1 MQSNLSLDSIH
12 EFLQAGDWQSNF
24 STSDITQAKRI
35 AHRQQFGAVKGE
47 LLDTGDAEIFST
59 VVDAQTQ
66 SYETTIAFW
75 VENDLIQ
82 MDCSCNCPVQSDCT
96 HAAATLIYLSKGER
110 LALSF
115 GEAPVHTEP
124 ESAVVTEE
132 PQVSKSTTP
141 AAEAPSNSGLKFIM
155 QLQRAPSHRSHDQVR
170 AVHAICHVEYQGVRA
185 PLDPAGSNSPLKA
198 ADGSMIKRD
207 REAEMTALQTLYAYK
222 LVPAKASE
230 FVTAHTKLENPDL
243 IQWRPNRK
251 EWPHPDL
258 YWQRFRF
265 QGIRPLER
273 RGWSVE
279 IAADVGHEPLV
290 FQSEN
295 WKAEMVEEAQGW
307 FNLSAGF
314 SIDGEDFEIQPILA
328 TLLKNNFLE
337 ATAGMDSA
345 QEFMVYLP
353 DGRGLILP
361 IGRFRTMLT
370 NLGEILSFKF
380 TEGPIKV
387 SKLEAAQLSEDESLD
402 AYSPEEI
409 EELSLEIQGAQKP
422 RVPIPLGLKATL
434 RDYQQEGYQWMQ
446 FLAKNQLSGIL
457 ADDMGLGKTLQT
469 LTHILKQIEN
479 GSSKGKPNLI
489 LAPTSVVVNWQRE
502 AAKFAPSL
510 NILILQGGKR
520 HADFHKIQQYDLVLT
535 SYALIHRDLEKH
547 LNQDYHLLVLDEAQH
562 IKNPSAQVS
571 GAVRQLNADLKICL
585 SGTPI
590 ENNLGE
596 LWAQF
601 DFLMPGFLG
610 SRETFNESFR
620 TPIEKDQNED
630 KRQRLQLKLEPLI
643 LRRTKHDVAKELPPK
658 TEIPHRIVLN
668 QAQSDL
674 YETVRAAM
682 DKQVRQAMAAQGNEA
697 QIVFLDALLK
707 LRQVCCHPALV
718 DLNKFGHPTPI
729 EKLESAKLDYLSQML
744 STLKAEQ
751 HKVLIFSQFT
761 SMLDLIEEV
770 LISQGLSY
778 LKLTGASKN
787 RQEMVEEFQAGGIDV
802 FLISLKAGGTGLTLT
817 EADTI
822 IHYDP
827 WWNPAVENQAT
838 DRAYRIGQTKPVMVH
853 KLICS
858 GTVEERIQ
866 KMQDKKHGI
875 ANSILD
881 TNNLQPELNENL
893 MSDLLS

>member
-1 MQSNLSLDSIH
+1 MEASITLEQIQ
-12 EFLQAGDWQSNF
+12 EFLQSSNWESRF
-24 STSDITQAKRI
+24 GSAELVVAKRL
-35 AHRQQFGAVKGE
+35 AHRQLLRAITGE
-47 LLDTGDAEIFST
+47 ILDTGDAEIVAT
-59 VVDAQTQ
+59 ITPEQGEAV
-66 SYETTIAFW
+66 ETTIALWCEGDEVQF
-75 VENDLIQ
+75 
-82 MDCSCNCPVQSDCT
+82 DCSCTCSVQSDCE
-96 HAAATLIYLSKGER
+96 HAAAVLLYLRKGER
-110 LALSF
+110 LAISF
-115 GEAPVHTEP
+115 GEASLEAEP
-124 ESAVVTEE
+124 EETVVVETKQTAPPPEPPKNPAVSFVME
-132 PQVSKSTTP
+132 
-141 AAEAPSNSGLKFIM
+141 LK
-155 QLQRAPSHRSHDQVR
+155 RARRQQSYDTLR
-170 AVHAICHVEYQGVRA
+170 AVHALCYVQYDDERF
-185 PLDPAGSNSPLKA
+185 PLDPGASALAIGSSGKR
-198 ADGSMIKRD
+198 IKRD

-222 LVPAKASE
+222 LEPSTASE
-230 FVTAHTKLENPDL
+230 FATSLARVENPEE
-243 IQWRPNRK
+243 IQWRPNK
-251 EWPHPDL
+251 KQWPHPDL

-265 QGIRPLER
+265 QGILPLER
-273 RGWSVE
+273 RGWRVE
-279 IAADVGHEPLV
+279 IAPDVGHEPLI
-290 FQSEN
+290 FKSEN

-314 SIDGEDFEIQPILA
+314 SIDGEEFEIQPILA
-328 TLLKNNFLE
+328 TLLKHNFLE
-337 ATAGMDSA
+337 ATEGMQAD

-353 DGRGLILP
+353 DGRGLVLP
-361 IGRFRTMLT
+361 VGRFRTMLT

-380 TEGPIKV
+380 TDGPIKV
-387 SKLEAAQLSEDESLD
+387 SKLEAAQLSRE
-402 AYSPEEI
+402 
-409 EELSLEIQGAQKP
+409 EELEIDGAEDLEELALEIQHDEPQAKVS
-422 RVPIPLGLKATL
+422 VPKALQATL
-434 RDYQQEGYQWMQ
+434 RDYQLDGFRWMQ
-446 FLAKNQLSGIL
+446 FLAENQLSGVL

-469 LTHILKQIEN
+469 LTHVLKEIETRR
-479 GSSKGKPNLI
+479 SLGKPNLI

-510 NILILQGGKR
+510 KILILQGGKR
-520 HADFHKIQQYDLVLT
+520 HVDFHRIPEHDLVLT
-535 SYALIHRDLEKH
+535 SYALIHRDLEQH
-547 LNQDYHLLVLDEAQH
+547 LQHSYHLLVLDEAQH
-562 IKNPSAQVS
+562 IKNPAAQVS
-571 GAVRQLNADLKICL
+571 GAVRQLDAALKICL

-610 SRETFNESFR
+610 NRESFNESFR
-620 TPIEKDQNED
+620 NPIEKDHNED
-630 KRQRLQLKLEPLI
+630 KRQRLQNKLAPLI

-658 TEIPHRIVLN
+658 TEIPHNIELN
-668 QAQSDL
+668 QQQSDL

-682 DKQVRQAMAAQGNEA
+682 DKQVRQAMAAKGNEA

-707 LRQVCCHPALV
+707 LRQVCCHPELV
-718 DLNKFGHPTPI
+718 KLSSFSDNPNFKN
-729 EKLESAKLDYLSQML
+729 LESAKLEYLKEML
-744 STLKAEQ
+744 VTLKAEN

-770 LISQGLSY
+770 LEEQKLSY

-787 RQEMVEEFQAGGIDV
+787 RQEMVEIFQSGTIDV

-853 KLICS
+853 KLICT

-881 TNNLQPELNENL
+881 TRNMQPELDATL
-893 MSDLLS
+893 MEDLLGEH

>member
-1 MQSNLSLDSIH
+1 MEASINLEQIQDHLQSS
-12 EFLQAGDWQSNF
+12 DWESSF
-24 STSDITQAKRI
+24 SAADTVSAKRI
-35 AHRQQFGAVKGE
+35 AHRQLLHSVKGE
-47 LLDTGDAEIFST
+47 FLDTGDAEIVAT
-59 VVDAQTQ
+59 VTPEQGDPVV
-66 SYETTIAFW
+66 TTVALW
-75 VENDLIQ
+75 LEDLDVVA
-82 MDCSCNCPVQSDCT
+82 DCSCSCAVQSDCE
-96 HAAATLIYLSKGER
+96 HAAALLFYLRKGER
-110 LALSF
+110 LAISF
-115 GEAPVHTEP
+115 GEGSLEAEP
-124 ESAVVTEE
+124 QEMVVTE
-132 PQVSKSTTP
+132 TP
-141 AAEAPSNSGLKFIM
+141 AVPPASSPENPEISFFMELRRVTG
-155 QLQRAPSHRSHDQVR
+155 QQSHDTLR
-170 AVHAICHVEYQGVRA
+170 SVHALCYVEYQGERF
-185 PLDPAGSNSPLKA
+185 PLDPSGNTPAISR
-198 ADGSMIKRD
+198 DGTQIKRD

-222 LVPAKASE
+222 LEPRKASE
-230 FVTAHTKLENPDL
+230 FARALARIENPEQ
-243 IQWRPNRK
+243 IQWRPNTK
-251 EWPHPDL
+251 QWPHPDL

-265 QGIRPLER
+265 QGILPLER
-273 RGWSVE
+273 RGWRVD
-279 IAADVGHEPLV
+279 IAPDVGHEPLI
-290 FQSEN
+290 FKSEN

-328 TLLKNNFLE
+328 TLLKHQFLE
-337 ATAGMDSA
+337 ATEGMQPL

-353 DGRGLILP
+353 DGRGLVLP
-361 IGRFRTMLT
+361 VGRFRTMLT

-380 TEGPIKV
+380 TDGPIKM
-387 SKLEAAQLSEDESLD
+387 SKLEAAQLSREEDLAIEGS
-402 AYSPEEI
+402 
-409 EELSLEIQGAQKP
+409 EELADLAITLQNGEAQADVA
-422 RVPIPLGLKATL
+422 VPATLRATL
-434 RDYQQEGYQWMQ
+434 RDYQLEGFRWMQ
-446 FLAKNQLSGIL
+446 FLASNQLSGVL

-469 LTHILKQIEN
+469 LTHLLKEIES
-479 GSSKGKPNLI
+479 GRSAGKPSLI

-510 NILILQGGKR
+510 KILILQGGKR
-520 HADFHKIQQYDLVLT
+520 HANFASIAEYDLVLS
-535 SYALIHRDLEKH
+535 SYALIHRDLEQHQKH
-547 LNQDYHLLVLDEAQH
+547 AYHLLVLDEAQH
-562 IKNPSAQVS
+562 IKNPGAQVS
-571 GAVRQLNADLKICL
+571 AAVRQLDASLKICL

-620 TPIEKDQNED
+620 HPIEKDHNED
-630 KRQRLQLKLEPLI
+630 KRQRLQNKLAPLI

-658 TEIPHRIVLN
+658 TEIPHSIQLN
-668 QAQSDL
+668 EAQSDL

-682 DKQVRQAMAAQGNEA
+682 DKQVRQAMAARGQEA

-718 DLNKFGHPTPI
+718 NLSQVPERAQHNTP
-729 EKLESAKLDYLSQML
+729 ESAKLDYLSGML
-744 STLKAEQ
+744 NTLKAEG

-761 SMLDLIEEV
+761 SMLDLIEAV
-770 LISQGLSY
+770 LIEKQLSY

-787 RQEMVEEFQAGGIDV
+787 RQEMVEEFQSGGIDV

-853 KLICS
+853 KLICA

-881 TNNLQPELNENL
+881 TRNMQPELDDSL
-893 MSDLLS
+893 MQDLLGK

>member
-1 MQSNLSLDSIH
+1 MQSSLSLDSIH
-12 EFLQAGDWQSNF
+12 PFLIDGDWQSRF
-24 STSDITQAKRI
+24 SPPDLTAAKRI
-35 AHRQQFGAVKGE
+35 AHRQQFGSVKGE
-47 LLDTGDAEIFST
+47 MLETGDAEITSI
-59 VVDAQTQ
+59 VEDGKGQ
-66 SYETTIAFW
+66 SHETIIALW
-75 VENDLIQ
+75 MEGSCMQI
-82 MDCSCNCPVQSDCT
+82 DCSCSCSVQSDCL
-96 HAAATLIYLSKGER
+96 HAAATMLYLSKGER

-115 GEAPVHTEP
+115 GEASVHTEP
-124 ESAVVTEE
+124 ESAVVTQE
-132 PQVSKSTTP
+132 PQASTNIPT
-141 AAEAPSNSGLKFIM
+141 AEPPSTLGLRFIM
-155 QLQRAPSHRSHDQVR
+155 ELRRAPQHRSHDQVR
-170 AVHAICHVEYQGVRA
+170 AVHALCFVEYDGVRTA
-185 PLDPAGSNSPLKA
+185 LDPAGTTQVLIDS
-198 ADGSMIKRD
+198 DGSKIKRD
-207 REAEMTALQTLYAYK
+207 RAAEMTALQTLYAYK
-222 LVPAKASE
+222 LVPAKAVE
-230 FVTAHTKLENPDL
+230 FVTNNTKLENPEQL
-243 IQWRPNRK
+243 QWRPNNK

-273 RGWSVE
+273 RGWFVD
-279 IAADVGHEPLV
+279 IAKDVGHEPLI

-314 SIDGEDFEIQPILA
+314 SINGEDFEIQPILA

-337 ATAGMDSA
+337 STEGMTPN

-361 IGRFRTMLT
+361 VGRFRTMLS

-387 SKLEAAQLSEDESLD
+387 SKLEAAQLAVDESLEAD
-402 AYSPEEI
+402 APEELA
-409 EELSLEIQGAQKP
+409 ELSTEIQDADKP
-422 RVPIPLGLKATL
+422 RVPVPTGLKATL
-434 RDYQQEGYQWMQ
+434 RDYQQEGFEWMQ
-446 FLAKNQLSGIL
+446 FLARNRLSGIL

-469 LTHILKQIEN
+469 LTHILKELES
-479 GSSKGKPNLI
+479 GRSKGQPNLI

-502 AAKFAPSL
+502 AAKFTPEL
-510 NILILQGGKR
+510 KVLILQGAKR
-520 HADFHKIQQYDLVLT
+520 HADFSKISEHDIVLT
-535 SYALIHRDLEKH
+535 SYALIHRDLEQH
-547 LNQDYHLLVLDEAQH
+547 LSRSYHLLVLDEAQH
-562 IKNPSAQVS
+562 IKNPGAQVS
-571 GAVRQLNADLKICL
+571 AAVRELNANLKICL

-610 SRETFNESFR
+610 SKDSFNETFRN
-620 TPIEKDQNED
+620 PIEKDHNED

-658 TEIPHRIVLN
+658 TEIPHRIELN
-668 QAQSDL
+668 EQQSDL

-682 DKQVRQAMAAQGNEA
+682 DKQVRQAMAAKGNEA

-707 LRQVCCHPALV
+707 LRQVCCHPELV
-718 DLNKFGHPTPI
+718 KLSNFTDSSKFQN
-729 EKLESAKLDYLSQML
+729 LESAKLEYLKEML
-744 STLKAEQ
+744 ITLKAEE

-770 LISQGLSY
+770 LVAQNLSF

-787 RQEMVEEFQAGGIDV
+787 RQEMVEIFQSGKIDV

-853 KLICS
+853 KLICT

-881 TNNLQPELNENL
+881 TNNLQPELNASL
-893 MSDLLS
+893 MNDLLS